1 MELCFWALELSLWE
15 SSLCVLCMCV
25 CLSVSRSNCSVFP
38 AQPLTPARAGSVLS
52 LFLYCVCVCVR
63 APVHAHPFSHSVV
76 SDSLRPH
83 GLTVPHQSPLSMAFS
98 RQEYWIGLPFP
109 TPGNL
114 PKPGM
119 EAETLASSALAGK
132 FFTTVPPGKP
142 ISLLYLPLM

>member
-1 MELCFWALELSLWE
+1 MKLLRAEGKVPLETNQMFLE
-15 SSLCVLCMCV
+15 FCMGQRETG
-25 CLSVSRSNCSVFP
+25 RSGGNVK
-38 AQPLTPARAGSVLS
+38 LER
-52 LFLYCVCVCVR
+52 CVCVR

>member
-1 MELCFWALELSLWE
+1 MFLGFRVE
-15 SSLCVLCMCV
+15 SVGEGVCVSCVCVFV
-25 CLSVSRSNCSVFP
+25 CLSP
-38 AQPLTPARAGSVLS
+38 GPTVLS
-52 LFLYCVCVCVR
+52 SLPNLSSQPGRGQYYPYFYIVCVCMR
-63 APVHAHPFSHSVV
+63 ARVHAHPFSHSVA

-98 RQEYWIGLPFP
+98 RQEYWIGLPYP

-119 EAETLASSALAGK
+119 EAATLASSALAGK

-142 ISLLYLPLM
+142 LSLLFLPLM

>member
-1 MELCFWALELSLWE
+1 MS
-15 SSLCVLCMCV
+15 CVCVSV
-25 CLSVSRSNCSVFP
+25 CLSP
-38 AQPLTPARAGSVLS
+38 GPTVLS
-52 LFLYCVCVCVR
+52 SLPNLSPQPGRGQYYPYFYIVCVCVCVSVCVCVR